1 MLFPGRVYKMSKEH
15 ADYMTEEELK
25 AEIARLGEEIK
36 SGKISEDEAE
46 RDAYFNDPANADE
59 IAEMFARMELIE
71 LMYKARHEAGLTQ
84 KEIAEKL
91 GTKQAYISALEKGRK
106 NITYSTLIRYARA
119 CGKRIAIT
127 LL

>member
-1 MLFPGRVYKMSKEH
+1 MKKILALLLALVLVLSLVACGAKKEETK
-15 ADYMTEEELK
+15 TEPTVK
-25 AEIARLGEEIK
+25 VT
-36 SGKISEDEAE
+36 D
-46 RDAYFNDPANADE
+46 NADE

>member
-1 MLFPGRVYKMSKEH
+1 MSKDH
-15 ADYMTEEELK
+15 ADYMTDGELK
-25 AEIARLGEEIK
+25 AEIAWLKEHLNEERD
-36 SGKISEDEAE
+36 EQEAE

-59 IAEMFARMELIE
+59 IADMFARMELIE

-84 KEIAEKL
+84 KEIAKKL